1 MSWQRDR
8 NEEHAVRADV
18 QIMKLSKSGTSIT
31 LYIQDEREMLGK
43 LVIGRGSMSFFG
55 RKRHNPRRFFWQR
68 FAAKIDGDVVL
79 EALAHAPM

>member
-8 NEEHAVRADV
+8 NEKHAVRADV
-18 QIMKLSKSGTSIT
+18 QIMELSKSGTSIT
-31 LYIQDEREMLGK
+31 LYIQDEGEMLGK
-43 LVIGRGSMSFFG
+43 LVIGRGSMSCFG
-55 RKRHNPRRFFWQR
+55 RKRHNPRRFSWQR